1 MRIAKV
7 IHIIVRKRGRSMVG
21 GFLDVYQLLESL
33 VTQKWSRG
41 VRRGAIG
48 KVSQDNSLVA
58 YPTACTVPWRVSR
71 GNTACLFDVRHEV
84 AEMSC
89 PARK

>member
-41 VRRGAIG
+41 VRRGANG
-48 KVSQDNSLVA
+48 KVSFDNSLVA
-58 YPTACTVPWRVSR
+58 YPTLRTVLRAAEGEISLVDLPEGRYIFLH
-71 GNTACLFDVRHEV
+71 LFLF
-84 AEMSC
+84 
-89 PARK
+89 